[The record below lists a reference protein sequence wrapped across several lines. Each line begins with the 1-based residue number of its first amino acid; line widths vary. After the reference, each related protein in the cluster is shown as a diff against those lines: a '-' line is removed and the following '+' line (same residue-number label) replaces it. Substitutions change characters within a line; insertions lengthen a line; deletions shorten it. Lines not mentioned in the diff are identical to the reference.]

1 MNNLNDLY
9 FELIQ
14 ILKQNNIPIPSCVG
28 IYNTVGHEYI
38 ELEWRDQIDNPSYV
52 VELTVDKHERCSLFC
67 VEYILKPFTT
77 IDGFNSHMY
86 EKSFTSELKF
96 NFSGLRL
103 KNNNEL

>member
-9 FELIQ
+9 FELVE
-14 ILKQNNIPIPSCVG
+14 ILKVNNMQMPNCVG
-28 IYNTVGHEYI
+28 IYNSPGHEYI

-52 VELTVDKHERCSLFC
+52 IELTVDKHERCTLFC

-77 IDGFNSHMY
+77 IDGFNYHMY
-86 EKSFTSELKF
+86 EKSFMSELIF
-96 NFSGLRL
+96 NFNDLRL